1 MRIAYVT
8 ETYPP
13 ELNGV
18 ALTVER
24 TVKHLRDRGHE
35 LELIRPRQRP
45 VTNVVAMVVMLV
57 TFLPILAAYYL
68 TRDGDQIA
76 GAGK

>member
-1 MRIAYVT
+1 MAKR
-8 ETYPP
+8 PGP
-13 ELNGV
+13 FG
-18 ALTVER
+18 
-24 TVKHLRDRGHE
+24 RGIGAILAIE
-35 LELIRPRQRP
+35 DTAVGQILVRPRQRP
-45 VTNVVAMVVMLV
+45 VTNVVAMVVVLV